1 MCREKIPHFP
11 TEPFSAYGICRE
23 ENIRNFLLLKMF
35 LEWTINYE
43 VPSSLAMQNRGK
55 EVLRKNL
62 VDIWHKLFTSVADS
76 RAPVKTLR
84 VRGFST
90 PWMNPSISEAMRDRA
105 DYHHKQARSSKS
117 GIRFANSVTLCVVRL
132 TKQNPSFIPN

>member
-1 MCREKIPHFP
+1 MFGRSFSCVERRFRISPQNLSQL
-11 TEPFSAYGICRE
+11 TEYAVKP
-23 ENIRNFLLLKMF
+23 NIRNFLLLKMF

-43 VPSSLAMQNRGK
+43 VP
-55 EVLRKNL
+55 RKNL

-76 RAPVKTLR
+76 RAPVKTLC

-90 PWMNPSISEAMRDRA
+90 PWMNPSISAAMRDRA